1 MNKKHEYLIKTIFI
15 VVICGLVLGYA
26 GNYMLYSSSSE
37 VSNNITTCDKDLL
50 AKIAT
55 KNAQPG
61 YNGYIVSFT
70 GQVITFFGVLF
81 LLLLSSLFSYN
92 KSQDKSV
99 TDSIKTLFS
108 DALPVFVTLI
118 VITYLLYVNVSFK
131 ERLINGNVA
140 NELFNYLFFS
150 GLVLMVQVILLL
162 NYMSSQMDGKE
173 TSSGVIYM
181 TTFINLILIGIMF
194 IILNFF
200 STDG

>member
-26 GNYMLYSSSSE
+26 GNYMLYSSSTE
-37 VSNNITTCDKDLL
+37 VNNNITTCDKDLL
-50 AKIAT
+50 AKIAS
-55 KNAQPG
+55 KNGQPG

-131 ERLINGNVA
+131 ERLINGNMT

>member
-1 MNKKHEYLIKTIFI
+1 MNKKHDYFIKTIFI

-131 ERLINGNVA
+131 ERLINGNMA

>member
-131 ERLINGNVA
+131 ERLINGNMA